1 MNMTRCAWWI
11 SGLLLAGTAAAPGQG
26 LKDEF
31 FFEAG
36 KTRVLI
42 LSGRNNHDWRAS
54 TAHLRRILEAT
65 GRFDVRVTEEPAGLT
80 AETLRPYDVL
90 VSDYCGP
97 RWGAQAEEAVAA
109 FVREGKGLVA
119 VHAASYPFGVMPV
132 LTAKMG
138 RSEVYEKPWAE
149 WEKMLGAR
157 WQDGD
162 AAKGEKRT
170 GHSRRHVFEVEWTE
184 TAHPVAA
191 GLPAKFKVSDELYS
205 RFVLSPSIRILARAF
220 DDPAVNG
227 TGQREA
233 ILWTNE
239 YGRGRVFHTALGHDV
254 AAMMAQGFV
263 DSFAR
268 GVEWAATGKVTIPPE
283 LALEPK
289 DKNAVRALL
298 VVGGHDHD
306 ASLYRVFEGSRDL
319 RVNVNPH
326 PVAYRGDLRKRYDV
340 VVMYDM
346 VQELPED
353 QRKNL
358 RAYAEAGGGIVVL
371 HHALAN
377 FQDWDWWRE
386 MAGGLYLLKDREGL
400 GKGST
405 YKHDVDLEARPAAD
419 HPVVRGLT
427 PMWIRDET
435 YKGVWQAPGILPLLT
450 TSETTSN
457 EVIGW
462 ISPYKAARVVVIQL
476 GHGREAHENPW
487 FQRLLRNAMLW
498 ASGRLK

>member
-1 MNMTRCAWWI
+1 MSTIRCAWSI
-11 SGLLLAGTAAAPGQG
+11 SLLAAALLPAQQ

-80 AETLRPYDVL
+80 RETLRPYHVL

-97 RWGAQAEEAVAA
+97 RWGAQAEDAVAA
-109 FVREGKGLVA
+109 FVRQGKGLVA
-119 VHAASYPFGVMPV
+119 VHAASYPFGIMPV
-132 LTAKMG
+132 LGSKMG
-138 RSEVYEKPWAE
+138 RTDVREEPWSE

-157 WQDGD
+157 WQD
-162 AAKGEKRT
+162 GEKRT

-184 TAHPVAA
+184 TAHPIAA
-191 GLPAKFKVSDELYS
+191 NLPAKFKVSDELYS
-205 RFVLSPSIRILARAF
+205 RFVLSPSIRVLARAY
-220 DDPAVNG
+220 DSPDQKG
-227 TGQREA
+227 TGAREP
-233 ILWTNE
+233 ILWTNA
-239 YGRGRVFHTALGHDV
+239 YGQGRVFHTALGHDV
-254 AAMMAQGFV
+254 PAMMAQGFI

-268 GVEWAATGKVTIPPE
+268 GVEWVATGLVTLPPE
-283 LALEPK
+283 LPLEPK
-289 DKNAVRALL
+289 EKNALRVLL
-298 VVGGHDHD
+298 VAGGHDHD
-306 ASLYRVFEGSRDL
+306 ASLYAAFEGHPGI

-326 PVAYRGDLRKRYDV
+326 PVAFRGDLRKRYDV
-340 VVMYDM
+340 IVMYDM
-346 VQELPED
+346 IQDVPED

-358 RAYAEAGGGIVVL
+358 RDFAEAGKGIVVL

-377 FQDWDWWRE
+377 YQDWDWWRA
-386 MAGGLYLLKDREGL
+386 MAGGQYLLKDRPAL
-400 GKGST
+400 NAKGST
-405 YKHDVDLEARPAAD
+405 YKHDVDLEARPTGS
-419 HPVVRGLT
+419 HPIVRGLP

-435 YKGVWQAPGILPLLT
+435 YKGVWQAPDITPLVT
-450 TSETTSN
+450 TNEATSD
-457 EVIGW
+457 EVIAW
-462 ISPYKAARVVVIQL
+462 ISPYKPARVAVIQL

-498 ASGRLK
+498 AGSRLE